1 MTQLLVNGR
10 FLSQDMTGVQRFAV
24 EITRALSAQSL
35 VDVLAPSAARDASEL
50 RVRRIG
56 HLRGQAWEQLDLP
69 RHATGGVL
77 LNLGNTAPLALRRQ
91 IVVIHDAA
99 TFDFP
104 ESYSWR
110 FRTWYHWLQRGLVLR
125 GARLAT
131 VSLFARNGIAHHLDI
146 DPAAIAVLSEGAEHI
161 LQNPADA
168 DLPVRLGLVRPYVL
182 AVGSLAAHKNLAAL
196 GATAAMLDSR
206 GMDLVITG
214 GLNPRVFGAAAMPK
228 PARYIGRVEDA
239 GLRALYEGAACF
251 VFPSLHDGFG
261 LPAVEA
267 MACTCP
273 VVAARAGSLPEIC
286 ADAALLVDPLD
297 PADIAH
303 AVRQVL
309 DDPACAARLRAAGM
323 ARAAEFSWHS
333 AATRLSTLAASLA
346 IEDKTA

>member
-1 MTQLLVNGR
+1 MTLTR
-10 FLSQDMTGVQRFAV
+10 FSVPPLHTV
-24 EITRALSAQSL
+24 TRS
-35 VDVLAPSAARDASEL
+35 
-50 RVRRIG
+50 
-56 HLRGQAWEQLDLP
+56 
-69 RHATGGVL
+69 
-77 LNLGNTAPLALRRQ
+77 
-91 IVVIHDAA
+91 
-99 TFDFP
+99 
-104 ESYSWR
+104 
-110 FRTWYHWLQRGLVLR
+110 
-125 GARLAT
+125 
-131 VSLFARNGIAHHLDI
+131 
-146 DPAAIAVLSEGAEHI
+146 
-161 LQNPADA
+161 
-168 DLPVRLGLVRPYVL
+168 
-182 AVGSLAAHKNLAAL
+182 L
-196 GATAAMLDSR
+196 GAVAMGR
-206 GMDLVITG
+206 EAPDLVITG

-251 VFPSLHDGFG
+251 VFPSLHEGFG